1 LGNPTPLTLAVR
13 VLQIR
18 QQLAQSEIEKKQ
30 LAEDADRARA
40 EKDSIM
46 KSDAQYQE
54 KIKTVRT
61 C

>member
-1 LGNPTPLTLAVR
+1 VR

-46 KSDAQYQE
+46 KNDAQYQE

-61 C
+61 G

>member
-1 LGNPTPLTLAVR
+1 VR